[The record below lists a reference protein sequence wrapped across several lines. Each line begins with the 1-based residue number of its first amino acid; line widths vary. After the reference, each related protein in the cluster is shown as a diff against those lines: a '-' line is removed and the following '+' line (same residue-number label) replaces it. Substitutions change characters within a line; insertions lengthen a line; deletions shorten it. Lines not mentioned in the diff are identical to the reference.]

1 MIKINLVP
9 SDILARAQQRQKAIQ
24 LGLAGAAAAFLIVL
38 ASLGFLAR
46 LHRLQGELA
55 ADQAKLHRLESVVAK
70 VKEEESLAAQLRA
83 RLKVIDDL
91 DRGRRA
97 YPYFMSDFVRSVP
110 AGVRI
115 KSLDTT
121 GGGGSQLKLSISAEA
136 RTNDDIRTWIHKME
150 ETGRFSGIELG
161 AVTTQ
166 ESLAGTLRN
175 FTLTAAHTPQL

>member
-9 SDILARAQQRQKAIQ
+9 GDILAKAQQRQKALQ

-46 LHRLQGELA
+46 LHHLQSQLA
-55 ADQAKLHRLESVVAK
+55 ADQVELKRLDTVVAK
-70 VKEEESLAAQLRA
+70 VKEEEALAAQLRA

-91 DRGRRA
+91 DCGRRA

-110 AGVRI
+110 AGVRV

-121 GGGGSQLKLSISAEA
+121 GGGSQLKLSISAEA
-136 RTNDDIRTWIHKME
+136 RTNDDIRAWVRRME
-150 ETGRFSGIELG
+150 EMGRFTSIELG
-161 AVTTQ
+161 VVTTQ
-166 ESLAGTLRN
+166 ESAVGSLRS

>member
-9 SDILARAQQRQKAIQ
+9 ADILAKAQQRQKAVQ
-24 LGLAGAAAAFLIVL
+24 LGLAGAAAAVLIVL

-46 LHRLQGELA
+46 LHHLQSQLA
-55 ADQAKLHRLESVVAK
+55 ADQAELKRLDAVVAK
-70 VKEEESLAAQLRA
+70 VKEEEALATQLRA

-91 DRGRRA
+91 DHGRRA

-115 KSLDTT
+115 KSMDTT
-121 GGGGSQLKLSISAEA
+121 GGGGSQLKLNISAEA
-136 RTNDDIRTWIHKME
+136 RSNDDIRTWVHKME
-150 ETGRFSGIELG
+150 ESGRFSSIELG

-166 ESLAGTLRN
+166 ETATGKLRS

>member
-9 SDILARAQQRQKAIQ
+9 GDILAKAQQRQKALQ

-46 LHRLQGELA
+46 LHRLQSQLA
-55 ADQAKLHRLESVVAK
+55 ADQAELKRLDAVVAK
-70 VKEEESLAAQLRA
+70 VKEEEALASQLRA

-110 AGVRI
+110 AGVRV

-121 GGGGSQLKLSISAEA
+121 GGGGSQLKLNITAEA
-136 RTNDDIRTWIHKME
+136 RTNDDIRTWVRRME
-150 ETGRFSGIELG
+150 EMGRFTSIELG

-166 ESLAGTLRN
+166 ESAAGSLRS